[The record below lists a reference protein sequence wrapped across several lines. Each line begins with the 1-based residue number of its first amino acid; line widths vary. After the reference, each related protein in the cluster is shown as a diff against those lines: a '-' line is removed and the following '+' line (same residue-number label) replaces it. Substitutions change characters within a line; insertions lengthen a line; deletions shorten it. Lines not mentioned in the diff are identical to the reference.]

1 MKTKEQILK
10 TALKFFLQKGFYNV
24 SMSMIAAE
32 LRISKPAIYHHFNN
46 KDAMV
51 EGVLDYSTEKME
63 RWSEKYFADLESGED
78 FMERLFQAIPIYKNM
93 ELVLLNE
100 TVETYLYSYNDL
112 LIILS
117 KYKSDLKLKI
127 SEYLKLRRQVFEK
140 NIRRAQDEHF
150 IRPDLQP
157 SRLAKLIHTIIEGS
171 TFICELDPSL
181 KVNVISNEMYQML
194 WKIIGK

>member
-1 MKTKEQILK
+1 
-10 TALKFFLQKGFYNV
+10 
-24 SMSMIAAE
+24 
-32 LRISKPAIYHHFNN
+32 
-46 KDAMV
+46 
-51 EGVLDYSTEKME
+51 ME
-63 RWSEKYFADLESGED
+63 MLSEKYFANLDSGED
-78 FMERLFQAIPIYKNM
+78 FIERLFLAIPIYKNV
-93 ELVLLNE
+93 EQVLLNE

-117 KYKSDLKLKI
+117 KYKPGLKYKI

-171 TFICELDPSL
+171 AFICELDPSL
-181 KVNVISNEMYQML
+181 KVNVIANEMYQTF
-194 WKIIGK
+194 WKLIEK

>member
-1 MKTKEQILK
+1 MKTKEQIIK
-10 TALKFFLQKGFYNV
+10 VALKFFLQKGFYNV

-32 LRISKPAIYHHFNN
+32 LRISKPAIYHHFKN

-51 EGVLDYSTEKME
+51 EEVLNYSTEKIQS
-63 RWSEKYFADLESGED
+63 WSEKYFANLDSGED
-78 FMERLFQAIPIYKNM
+78 FIERLFHAIPIYKNV

-112 LIILS
+112 LLILS
-117 KYKSDLKLKI
+117 KHKPDLKLKI

-157 SRLAKLIHTIIEGS
+157 SRLAKLIHTIVEGS
-171 TFICELDPSL
+171 AFICELDSSL
-181 KVNVISNEMYQML
+181 KVNTISNEMYQVL
-194 WKIIGK
+194 RKLLER

>member
-1 MKTKEQILK
+1 MKTKEQIVK
-10 TALKFFLQKGFYNV
+10 VALKFFLQKGFYNV
-24 SMSMIAAE
+24 SMSMIATE
-32 LRISKPAIYHHFNN
+32 LRISKPAIYHHFHN

-51 EGVLDYSTEKME
+51 EGVLDYSTKKME
-63 RWSEKYFADLESGED
+63 IWSEKYFANLDSGED
-78 FMERLFQAIPIYKNM
+78 FIERLFQAIPIYKNV
-93 ELVLLNE
+93 ELVLLDG

-117 KYKSDLKLKI
+117 KYKPELKFKI
-127 SEYLKLRRQVFEK
+127 SEYLKLRRQIMEQ

-171 TFICELDPSL
+171 TFICELD
-181 KVNVISNEMYQML
+181 VNFTAETISNEMYQVL
-194 WKIIGK
+194 RKLLER